1 MRSLEELQILS
12 QNYNLTINT
21 MQNYTR
27 IPIMFLRDTGLFE
40 RTYFFYEI

>member
-1 MRSLEELQILS
+1 
-12 QNYNLTINT
+12 

-40 RTYFFYEI
+40 RKNSNFYLTNKGLQICSLIKIDSE